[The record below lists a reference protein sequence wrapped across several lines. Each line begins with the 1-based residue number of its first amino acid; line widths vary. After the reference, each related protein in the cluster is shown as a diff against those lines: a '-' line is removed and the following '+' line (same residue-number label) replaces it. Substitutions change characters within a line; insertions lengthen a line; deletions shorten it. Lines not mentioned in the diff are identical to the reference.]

1 MNSPVIRLKPPVCDI
16 DLMAWVG
23 VAEPGARLEYHRG
36 FLVIETTAAI
46 SKLSEAELGGLRAT
60 ADAAYRLSELGLVHL
75 VQQRIGTDQF
85 AYIAIARPK
94 PKSKTT
100 AASLSALLL
109 DEAA

>member
-1 MNSPVIRLKPPVCDI
+1 MISPVTRLKSPVSEI
-16 DLMAWVG
+16 DLMAWVD
-23 VAEPGARLEYHRG
+23 VADPGARLEYHRG

-46 SKLSEAELGGLRAT
+46 SKLSKADLGGLRAT

-75 VQQRIGTDQF
+75 VQERIDTDRF

-94 PKSKTT
+94 PKSPSTIV
-100 AASLSALLL
+100 SLSALIF